1 MSTPPVPPRPGD
13 RRPDDAASR
22 ELLGAWA
29 LDAVTDAE
37 RAAVEDLMAR
47 DPDAAREGRSLRE
60 TAARL
65 GGAVATPAPDA
76 VRAAT
81 LARAAAT
88 PQDGAADTGTRSGA
102 ETGAAA
108 GAASGAAE
116 GSAHGSARRAG
127 AAEGEAA
134 APGPDATAAAH
145 RPPSTSGAAGGSAA
159 PAPPGH
165 AAGSSR
171 PPGRPDRTV
180 RPGAPTRPA
189 ARRRWRTLVTAL
201 AVLAL
206 VAVPSTIAWRESQR
220 AAEAEA
226 RADRIAAALA
236 VPGAQVAGAELT
248 TGGTA
253 VAVLTSDGALLTATG
268 VEQPGDGRVYQLW
281 VMRDG
286 EPLPDATSAAP
297 GGTFQVRTDVWRPGD
312 ALALTVEPAGGSQAP
327 TSEPVVVLAA
337 T

>member
-1 MSTPPVPPRPGD
+1 MSTPPPRPGD

-65 GGAVATPAPDA
+65 GGAVATPPPDA

-116 GSAHGSARRAG
+116 GSAHGSA
-127 AAEGEAA
+127 
-134 APGPDATAAAH
+134 
-145 RPPSTSGAAGGSAA
+145 A

-201 AVLAL
+201 VVLAL